1 MAKVLITVFVLI
13 CVIVGGYFLSTYLNK
28 NNNNEIDKNIKY
40 TKCVQMCSSKTPM
53 ESCPMCQGQ
62 DLSGGTL
69 TQDCIKCVQEYN
81 NNLNNCMSNCKN
93 SN

>member
-13 CVIVGGYFLSTYLNK
+13 CIIVGGYFIMK
-28 NNNNEIDKNIKY
+28 AVKKNNNEIDKNIKY

-53 ESCPMCQGQ
+53 ESCSMCQGQ

-69 TQDCIKCVQEYN
+69 SQDCIKCVQEYN
-81 NNLNNCMSNCKN
+81 DNLNNCMSNCKN